1 MRLLIKSTLCSN
13 DLGVFED
20 QDQLVDD
27 KMQKVKVK
35 IKDRIAIT
43 PDAEFSVNE
52 ATKTLTVTIGGAV
65 STMPIPDYALSLKGH
80 D

>member
-1 MRLLIKSTLCSN
+1 MRLLIKSTVCSN

-20 QDQLVDD
+20 QLVGD
-27 KMQKVKVK
+27 KMQKVKV
-35 IKDRIAIT
+35 KDRIAIT
-43 PDAEFSVNE
+43 PDAEYSVNE
-52 ATKTLTVTIGGAV
+52 ATKTLTVTIGGKV